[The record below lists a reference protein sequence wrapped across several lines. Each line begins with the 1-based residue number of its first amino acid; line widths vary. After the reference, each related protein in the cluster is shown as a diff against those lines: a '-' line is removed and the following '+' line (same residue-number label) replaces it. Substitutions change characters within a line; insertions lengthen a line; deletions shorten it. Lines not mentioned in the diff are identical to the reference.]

1 MNLFELKWLKVNDEG
16 KFGKV
21 FQVNLINSNKVY
33 AMRAIQKLP
42 FYLYIYTN
50 NDRTDFFKKLK
61 QERKI
66 RLLECRFIVKTK
78 AIFESKVF
86 FFLFQ
91 IQITF

>member
-1 MNLFELKWLKVNDEG
+1 
-16 KFGKV
+16 
-21 FQVNLINSNKVY
+21 
-33 AMRAIQKLP
+33 MRAIQKLP